1 MQGFAHRGL
10 VLLVERAHRAHQSF
24 ERIARKHFMTFFR

>member
-10 VLLVERAHRAHQSF
+10 VLRVERAIAGVALLVLVIEPAHKKGQ
-24 ERIARKHFMTFFR
+24 